1 MSVQVSG
8 RSAGQSKL
16 TDNDLGRYILHY
28 LMSSRGICEENVLLI
43 ALMRLCDE
51 PVEEAGEMDIEGW
64 QKRLS
69 DVIKRIN
76 LKLNGLDYKVVQIS
90 HGMGKNIVASKSK
103 EAMQFCSRAITSP
116 GATALSA
123 TNRFYVYIDVG
134 AVEETKLA
142 TRFSQ
147 KEVDFI
153 KHAIQKTCESGFN
166 IRQGE
171 VSATSAVVQEVD
183 RVRRL
188 VLERAG
194 AAFEPWDRYTT
205 FAVGSSL
212 LTQHRALNALEIEDM
227 IIRLC
232 EYKWFCR
239 NEKGEISLDLRCI
252 AELEDD
258 LLSTYEFP
266 ACQNCNRLAIYGVMC
281 LHTDDAPAMWHVDCY
296 QYQIAHKD
304 THCTAC
310 GESLIT
316 NGVYVI

>member
-1 MSVQVSG
+1 MSIEISRRSG
-8 RSAGQSKL
+8 GQLKL
-16 TDNDLGRYILHY
+16 TDDDLGRYILHY
-28 LMSSRGICEENVLLI
+28 IMSSRGICEESVLMI
-43 ALMRLCDE
+43 ALRRLCG
-51 PVEEAGEMDIEGW
+51 EEANEIDCEEW

-69 DVIKRIN
+69 DVIKGIN
-76 LKLNGLDYKVVQIS
+76 LKLNGLDYKIVQIS

-103 EAMQFCSRAITSP
+103 TAMQFCSRTIASP
-116 GATALSA
+116 GASLSA

-153 KHAIQKTCESGFN
+153 KFAIQKTCESGSE
-166 IRQGE
+166 IRQG
-171 VSATSAVVQEVD
+171 VPATSAVVQEVD
-183 RVRRL
+183 RVRRV
-188 VLERAG
+188 VLERAE

-212 LTQHRALNALEIEDM
+212 LTQYRALNALEIEDM

-239 NEKGEISLDLRCI
+239 NNNGEISLDLRCI

-258 LLSTYEFP
+258 LVSTYEFP
-266 ACQNCNRLAIYGVMC
+266 VCENCNRLAIYGVMC
-281 LHTDDAPAMWHVDCY
+281 LHEDSAPAMWHVDCY

-304 THCTAC
+304 TRCTAC
-310 GESLIT
+310 GESLVS
-316 NGVYVI
+316 NGIYVI